1 MVSMQQTYL
10 HTSSSTPGLIASP
23 SCSQWIR
30 YLVETS
36 SRVTL
41 VKPMEMHIETA
52 LLEMAVEKFN
62 LKKAII
68 LQKQKDKTKLKN
80 FHGFS

>member
-1 MVSMQQTYL
+1 
-10 HTSSSTPGLIASP
+10 
-23 SCSQWIR
+23 
-30 YLVETS
+30 
-36 SRVTL
+36 
-41 VKPMEMHIETA
+41 MEMHIETA